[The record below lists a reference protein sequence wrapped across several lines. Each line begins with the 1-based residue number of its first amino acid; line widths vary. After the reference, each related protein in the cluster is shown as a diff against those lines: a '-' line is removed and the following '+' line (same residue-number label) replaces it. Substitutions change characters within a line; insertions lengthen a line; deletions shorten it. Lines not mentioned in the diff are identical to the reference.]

1 MAVSSRHLSE
11 STFSISL
18 PCFADVILPLLHD
31 TWNPQVTPDHRHVHA
46 AVTMTGIRSAHA
58 ASLRVL
64 GVCRALAVV
73 GSPSTLKG
81 SAGIWRDWLSWV
93 DHFQAV
99 VDDSVLPA
107 CPFEPAQ
114 QNASSATGSAMSRQ
128 SDSRQENNRR
138 SSSERRAGSSSPS
151 LPLQSGLNQHEQPA
165 APQAQSQAT
174 PSSRQN
180 NSQSTHASQPQA
192 IMSDSV
198 VSDSEAGMLSE
209 VGQSR
214 NGHMP
219 NSAAVGPSAPQL
231 SERSDGAVSKKK
243 QKQLQKSEDL
253 PSVTSLPKRTR
264 KRPSK

>member
-1 MAVSSRHLSE
+1 MAVSSRKLHE
-11 STFSISL
+11 SLFSMSL
-18 PCFADVILPLLHD
+18 PCFADAVLPLLHD
-31 TWNPQVTPDHRHVHA
+31 TWNPQVTPGHRHATVHA
-46 AVTMTGIRSAHA
+46 GVTMTGIKSAKA
-58 ASLRVL
+58 ASLSFL

-93 DHFQAV
+93 DHFQAA

-114 QNASSATGSAMSRQ
+114 QNASSATASTMSRQ
-128 SDSRQENNRR
+128 SDSRQENSRR
-138 SSSERRAGSSSPS
+138 TSSERRAGSSSPS
-151 LPLQSGLNQHEQPA
+151 LPLESGLNQHEQPA

-180 NSQSTHASQPQA
+180 DNQSTHTSQPQA
-192 IMSDSV
+192 IM
-198 VSDSEAGMLSE
+198 SDSEAGMLSE
-209 VGQSR
+209 VGQSQ

-231 SERSDGAVSKKK
+231 SERSDGAESKKK

-253 PSVTSLPKRTR
+253 PSATSSPKRTR